1 MGRREI
7 QFLKILKFSL
17 AYFKVMCY
25 SYIKK
30 GDTDMRITELQL
42 LMENTKEEVIRYVC
56 SKQTCD
62 DVQSTYFSDYT
73 EDDLVCAYFDN
84 KLSEN
89 EELEYAV
96 LDNIGVSFN
105 IPISL
110 EGYDLTEENLKFLET
125 EYAIYNGVFH
135 VTPRGRYVLLHEED
149 FNRFK
154 SILVRL

>member
-1 MGRREI
+1 MNI
-7 QFLKILKFSL
+7 SVDSYVLL
-17 AYFKVMCY
+17 CY

-56 SKQTCD
+56 SKHTCD

-73 EDDLVCAYFDN
+73 EDDLVCAYFDDR
-84 KLSEN
+84 LSTN
-89 EELEYAV
+89 EELEDVAI
-96 LDNIGVSFN
+96 DNIGVSFN

-110 EGYDLTEENLKFLET
+110 EGYDLTEENLQFLET
-125 EYAIYNGVFH
+125 EYAIYDGVFH
-135 VTPRGRYVLLHEED
+135 VTPRGRYVLLHKED
-149 FNRFK
+149 FEMFK